1 MTASGSEVIY
11 TGILL
16 DSAIKHVRKSFL
28 KPTSESS
35 IAAAR
40 ETPRSGL
47 TDEHSPV
54 H

>member
-16 DSAIKHVRKSFL
+16 GSAIKHVRKSFL
-28 KPTSESS
+28 KPTSKSS

-40 ETPRSGL
+40 RRL
-47 TDEHSPV
+47 AAA
-54 H
+54 